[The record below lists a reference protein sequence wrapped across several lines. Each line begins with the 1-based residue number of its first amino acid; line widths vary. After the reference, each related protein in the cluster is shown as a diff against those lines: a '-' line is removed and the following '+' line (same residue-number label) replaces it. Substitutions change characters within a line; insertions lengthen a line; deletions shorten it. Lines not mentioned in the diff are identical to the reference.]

1 MSRQGFLVVLSGPS
15 SVGKDTLLEAVLGH
29 IPDMVYSV
37 SATTRPPRPGERH
50 GVDYYFLS
58 DEEFRELIRNDG
70 LLEWAEYCDYLYGT
84 PRAFVEDMVAQG
96 KIVISDID
104 IQGAEQLRRT
114 MPDGVFIF
122 LMPPSLEE
130 LRRRIMRRAT
140 DSPEAIASRMARAE
154 EEMHSIVN
162 YDYWILNADLAQAVE
177 DLKAIIRAESLR
189 VKRGG
194 YKEVGE
200 SL

>member
-15 SVGKDTLLEAVLGH
+15 SVGKDTVLEAVLGH

-37 SATTRPPRPGERH
+37 SATTRPPRPGEVH

-58 DEEFRELIRNDG
+58 DEEFRELIRTDG

-84 PRAFVEDMVAQG
+84 PRAFVEEMVAQG

-104 IQGAEQLRRT
+104 IQGAEQIRRA

-140 DSPEAIASRMARAE
+140 EPPEAIASRMARAE
-154 EEMHSIVN
+154 EEMHNIVS
-162 YDYWILNADLAQAVE
+162 YDYWILNADLAQAVQ
-177 DLKAIIRAESLR
+177 DLKAILRAERLR
-189 VKRGG
+189 VRRGG
-194 YKEVGE
+194 YKKVGE

>member
-1 MSRQGFLVVLSGPS
+1 
-15 SVGKDTLLEAVLGH
+15 
-29 IPDMVYSV
+29 
-37 SATTRPPRPGERH
+37 
-50 GVDYYFLS
+50 
-58 DEEFRELIRNDG
+58 
-70 LLEWAEYCDYLYGT
+70 
-84 PRAFVEDMVAQG
+84 
-96 KIVISDID
+96 
-104 IQGAEQLRRT
+104 
-114 MPDGVFIF
+114 
-122 LMPPSLEE
+122 
-130 LRRRIMRRAT
+130 MRRAT

>member
-84 PRAFVEDMVAQG
+84 PRAFVEEMVAQG

>member
-84 PRAFVEDMVAQG
+84 PRAFVEEMVAQG

-140 DSPEAIASRMARAE
+140 DSPEAIASRMARSE

>member
-177 DLKAIIRAESLR
+177 DLKAIIRAERLR